1 MKSGMEYTTGNIGRI
16 FFLRVDHG
24 EDLIEA
30 LQIISK
36 KENIRSAFFFL
47 LGAISQAELVAGP
60 KEASVPPVPIWVKIE
75 TPHEIIGI
83 GNVFYEGDDP
93 RVHLH
98 CSIGRDEIA
107 RTGCLRNQSK
117 AFMVNEVCIL
127 EISGMVATRRNDGL
141 KGYSPVTFGKTSD

>member
-1 MKSGMEYTTGNIGRI
+1 MEYTAGTIGRV

-30 LQIISK
+30 LQTVSR

-47 LGAISQAELVAGP
+47 LGAIEQAELVAGP
-60 KEASVPPVPIWVKIE
+60 RAACVPPVPMWVKIG

-83 GNVFYEGDDP
+83 GNVFYEGEGP
-93 RVHLH
+93 KVHLH
-98 CSIGRDEIA
+98 CSIGRDEIV

-127 EISGMVATRRNDGL
+127 EISGINAARVNDIE
-141 KGYSPVTFGKTSD
+141 KGYSPVIFGKMDD

>member
-1 MKSGMEYTTGNIGRI
+1 MEYTAGTIGRV
-16 FFLRVDHG
+16 FFLRIDHG

-30 LQIISK
+30 LQTISR

-47 LGAISQAELVAGP
+47 LGAIGQADLVAGP
-60 KEASVPPVPIWVKIE
+60 REACVPPVPMWVKIN

-83 GNVFYEGDDP
+83 GNIFYEGENP

-98 CSIGRDEIA
+98 CSIGRDDTV

-117 AFMVNEVCIL
+117 AFMVNEVFIL
-127 EISGMVATRRNDGL
+127 EISGMNAERVNDTE
-141 KGYSPVTFGKTSD
+141 KGYSPVIF